1 MARLVE
7 RRDHRS
13 GNGDEG
19 GAGRRITLRGV
30 LAGLF
35 VLLVALVCV
44 RFGFWQL
51 DRLEWRRAQNAAL
64 LGAMEEPVLTLD
76 AVTAAQLSRE
86 PEAFLYRRVRV
97 EGRFP
102 PAGDVILRGRS
113 HLGQP
118 GVHLLTPLEI
128 EDVPLAV
135 LVNRGWLPAADAVTV
150 DPRPFG
156 ASGVQQIEGLV
167 QLYPA
172 ADGAG
177 QALEREVDGFRVF
190 SLGRL
195 EFQALQART
204 AQPLVR
210 FYIQQLPDPSGA
222 AQPLRL
228 PMPEVGEGPH
238 LGYAVQWFSFAA
250 IFLIGFLVV
259 VVRNRPT
266 ASPPTTSP
274 GS

>member
-1 MARLVE
+1 MARVVK
-7 RRDHRS
+7 RRDQRSRS
-13 GNGDEG
+13 GQEG

-30 LAGLF
+30 VAGLF
-35 VLLVALVCV
+35 VLLVALVCI

-128 EDVPLAV
+128 EDAPLAV

-177 QALEREVDGFRVF
+177 QALERKVDGFLVF

-204 AQPLVR
+204 AQPLAR

-228 PMPEVGEGPH
+228 PMPEVGDGPH

-266 ASPPTTSP
+266 GEL

>member
-1 MARLVE
+1 MARVVK
-7 RRDHRS
+7 RRDQRSRS
-13 GNGDEG
+13 GQEG

-30 LAGLF
+30 VAGLF
-35 VLLVALVCV
+35 VLLVALVCI

-102 PAGDVILRGRS
+102 PASDVILRGRS

-128 EDVPLAV
+128 EDAPLAV

-177 QALEREVDGFRVF
+177 QALERKVDGFLVF

-204 AQPLVR
+204 AQPLAR

-228 PMPEVGEGPH
+228 PMPEVGDGPH

-259 VVRNRPT
+259 VVRNRP
-266 ASPPTTSP
+266 AALAPTTPP